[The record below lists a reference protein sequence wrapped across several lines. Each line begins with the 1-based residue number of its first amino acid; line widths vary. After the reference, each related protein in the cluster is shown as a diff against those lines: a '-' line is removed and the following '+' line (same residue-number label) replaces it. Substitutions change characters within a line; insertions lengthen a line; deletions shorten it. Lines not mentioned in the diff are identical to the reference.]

1 MMRLVA
7 TGTAVTALLF
17 SGVVHGLWTG
27 RWAGAEDLDAA
38 LAQLQTVPLTVG
50 DWRGQD
56 VKQTKAR
63 GAEAIVSLSRRYV
76 HRGTG
81 QAVTVLLACG
91 RPGPVSIHTPDVC
104 YAASG
109 FEVEPPTR
117 REVSAGDGQAAD
129 FLTAR
134 LSKTKATEQT
144 FLRIYWS
151 WHADGGWQVPDNPR
165 LAFSSQRRL
174 YKLYVIREM
183 ARANEPLEGDPCAAF
198 LSVLLPELKRGLFNP
213 S

>member
-1 MMRLVA
+1 MVRLFA
-7 TGTAVTALLF
+7 TGAAVTALLF

-27 RWAGAEDLDAA
+27 RWDSVEDLQAA
-38 LAQLQTVPLTVG
+38 LTQLQGLPLAIG
-50 DWRGQD
+50 EWRGED
-56 VKQTKAR
+56 LKQSAPR
-63 GAEAIVSLSRRYV
+63 GEAIVVLARRYL

-81 QAVTVLLACG
+81 QAVTILLACG

-109 FEVEPPTR
+109 YEVESPTR
-117 REVSAGDGQAAD
+117 REVPAGDGLTAE
-129 FLTAR
+129 FFTAR
-134 LSKTKATEQT
+134 LTRTRATEQT

-151 WHADGGWQVPDNPR
+151 WHAAGAWQVADNPR
-165 LAFSSQRRL
+165 LAFSSQQRL
-174 YKLYVIREM
+174 YKLYVLREM
-183 ARANEPLEGDPCAAF
+183 ARPNESLEGDPCAAF